1 MAPNSES
8 SCGFRN
14 EQTVSHGVVARVCVE
29 ALEQRDRLVGGER
42 VLEQAGVVL
51 AESVRVGPHPLREA
65 VLVEQ
70 VGLEVLLDVVGDLRA
85 LVVDRQQVAVAV
97 VGVEM
102 RMRDVPLALVER
114 PIAPGAEPVAQRR
127 HRVRRQPEH
136 VVAVGALGDSVGLR
150 DTVQRRIVAG
160 EE

>member
-1 MAPNSES
+1 M
-8 SCGFRN
+8 
-14 EQTVSHGVVARVCVE
+14 
-29 ALEQRDRLVGGER
+29 
-42 VLEQAGVVL
+42 L

-70 VGLEVLLDVVGDLRA
+70 VGLEVLLDVVLDLRA
-85 LVVDRQQVAVAV
+85 LVVDRQQVPVAV

-102 RMRDVPLALVER
+102 RVRDVPLALVER

-127 HRVRRQPEH
+127 HGVRRQPEH

-150 DTVQRRIVAG
+150 DAVQRGIVAG